1 MSLAVDFTFKGR
13 IACDSF
19 LSFARHRAGRLDL
32 KLDIGSCSETAVEVS
47 VEGAEALVDM
57 FEMACSLGPY
67 DCMVLDVLRKE
78 GIAARPPAV

>member
-1 MSLAVDFTFKGR
+1 MSLVVDFTFKGQ

-32 KLDIGSCSETAVEVS
+32 KLDIGSCSDAAVEVS

-67 DCMVLDVLRKE
+67 DCMVLDVLRNE
-78 GIAARPPAV
+78 GFAARPATV